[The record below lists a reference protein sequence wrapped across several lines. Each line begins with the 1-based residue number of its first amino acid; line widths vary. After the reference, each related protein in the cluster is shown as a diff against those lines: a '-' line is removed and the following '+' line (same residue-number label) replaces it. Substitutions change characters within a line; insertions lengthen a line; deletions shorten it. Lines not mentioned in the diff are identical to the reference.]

1 MPQRYCLAL
10 YWIGSLPATRRKE
23 TETAMTTPSGYP
35 GSSND
40 PYGSAGQYPSGSGSY
55 EQPGQQP
62 GQYPAPGNYPAPG
75 QYQQYPSP
83 NAGYPAAAAYGAV
96 VARPGTVTA
105 AAVLAFVVGGLLAI
119 LGLVALLAG
128 SAVTSVSNGLGGLVI
143 VLSILI
149 LAVGGV
155 YIWSG
160 VWALTGKNAKFLTI
174 VAGVA
179 AVLQLIGLI
188 SNFSVSSLVALAIS
202 IGIIALMIQPAS
214 RNWFRSKGVST
225 F

>member
-1 MPQRYCLAL
+1 
-10 YWIGSLPATRRKE
+10 
-23 TETAMTTPSGYP
+23 MTTPSGYP

-55 EQPGQQP
+55 EQPAQQP
-62 GQYPAPGNYPAPG
+62 GQYPAPGNYPPPG

-83 NAGYPAAAAYGAV
+83 SGYPAPGQYGAV
-96 VARPGTVTA
+96 AARPGTVTA

-119 LGLVALLAG
+119 LGLITLLAG
-128 SAVTSVSNGLGGLVI
+128 SAVTGVYSGLGGVVI

-188 SNFSVSSLVALAIS
+188 GNFSVSSLIALAIS
-202 IGIIALMIQPAS
+202 IGIIVLMIQPPS
-214 RNWFRSKGVST
+214 RNWYRSKGVST